1 MTSPTASPK
10 TTPAPGAGHP
20 CTNCGVP
27 NAAHPAESAETALCE
42 GCIAGAMDF
51 QMWQDGF

>member
-1 MTSPTASPK
+1 MTNPTASPK